1 MLVFFTNIGA
11 NIIRNNKFDNF
22 DMIKLS
28 TLSVFVIPAAL
39 LVTGCGDKTAA
50 NPEQAKNFQCASDYV
65 RDKVLAE
72 FSAKLKEE
80 GAKGYSAA
88 MMKDI
93 ITLKDTAQVAKDD
106 KGPGM
111 KCNAKISVK
120 YPADM
125 AEKFANVFASEKSL
139 DAFRDQLEEKYG
151 VVNGGGFY
159 TQLMEAISDG
169 PFGVVPSIP
178 DPSNFAKYKVVIQKN
193 LETLIAEQLDIA
205 ISYELKVDTN
215 TGLDSDHPF
224 VKWQINKRDAL
235 DINTSLISINSAL

>member
-1 MLVFFTNIGA
+1 MTIS
-11 NIIRNNKFDNF
+11 K
-22 DMIKLS
+22 MIKISSSSL
-28 TLSVFVIPAAL
+28 LAVSVAL
-39 LVTGCGDKTAA
+39 MVSGCGEKTPA
-50 NPEQAKNFQCASDYV
+50 NTEQAKNFQCSSDYV
-65 RDKVLAE
+65 REKVIAE
-72 FSAKLKEE
+72 FSTKLKEE

-93 ITLKDTAQVAKDD
+93 ITLKDIAQVSKDS
-106 KGPGM
+106 KSPEL

-120 YPADM
+120 YPDDM
-125 AEKFANVFASEKSL
+125 AQKFANVFSSEKSL
-139 DAFRDQLEEKYG
+139 NSFRDLLEEKYG

-159 TQLMEAISDG
+159 TQLMDAIADG

-178 DPSNFAKYKVVIQKN
+178 DADNFGKYKVVIQKN

-205 ISYELKVDTN
+205 ISYELKLDTN
-215 TGLDSDHPF
+215 TGLDAAHPF